1 MNRIECRKAIVTHL
15 PITGWMRA
23 HELRAYI
30 ASELD
35 TDDEMP
41 LSIFSLMNDTAR
53 LAALDVPSIW
63 RIWRELR
70 RMQKEG
76 LVRSRRTVRYRLNLP
91 VSYIRE
97 WKLEKVGYKRLI
109 LEQQQ
114 FRFSVVQ

>member
-1 MNRIECRKAIVTHL
+1 MNRAECRKAIFTHL

-23 HELRAYI
+23 TELRAYI

-35 TDDEMP
+35 TEDDEVSP
-41 LSIFSLMNDTAR
+41 SIFSLMNDAAR

-70 RMQKEG
+70 QMQKEG
-76 LVRSRRTVRYRLNLP
+76 LVQSRRTRRYRLNLP
-91 VSYIRE
+91 VGYVRE
-97 WKLEKVGYKRLI
+97 WKLERAGYKQLI
-109 LEQQQ
+109 LLQQ